1 MTAKQVVF
9 RKSLLSKI
17 HAHSVYKH
25 IISFDGWQ
33 DFLHTHFKVTS
44 SAKLSINEL
53 ISLIDLLDGRAT
65 NPSKKPDF
73 KGRKAV
79 ANIGKI
85 TVKQKRYIMKLLSD
99 LRKDEQWFLVLCF
112 KTLKFGV
119 FNIEHLS
126 KNHAS
131 TMILALE
138 KISKIR

>member
-9 RKSLLSKI
+9 RKSLLAKI
-17 HAHSVYKH
+17 HTHSAYKH
-25 IISFDGWQ
+25 MISFEGWQ
-33 DFLHTHFKVTS
+33 DFLHSHFKVTS

-53 ISLIDLLDGRAT
+53 ISLIDLLDGN
-65 NPSKKPDF
+65 NPSKTPDF

-85 TVKQKRYIMKLLSD
+85 TIKQKRYIMKLLEG
-99 LRKDEQWFLVLCF
+99 LRKDEKWFLILCF